1 MECLK
6 VKTVIRDIQMN
17 LSLTFLHSP
26 IIKQQ
31 TLIIQNKIML
41 STMLRTWHFALLLYF
56 WEIIMSVVSSEMF
69 ITDYWV

>member
-41 STMLRTWHFALLLYF
+41 STMLRT
-56 WEIIMSVVSSEMF
+56 
-69 ITDYWV
+69 